1 MNTKGKV
8 KVIKKGTQQTTAPV
22 VKIEKNATKIA
33 SREMVA
39 NVTNW
44 VNEFQQRRRD
54 ETRIAIEQLFG
65 QQPQTNNV

>member
-1 MNTKGKV
+1 MITKGKV
-8 KVIKKGTQQTTAPV
+8 KVIKKGTQQAAVAPV
-22 VKIEKNATKIA
+22 KVQKNATKIA
-33 SREMVA
+33 SREMVV

-54 ETRIAIEQLFG
+54 ETRVAIEQLFG

>member
-1 MNTKGKV
+1 MSTKGKV
-8 KVIKKGTQQTTAPV
+8 KVIKKGTQQAVTTV
-22 VKIEKNATKIA
+22 VKVQKNAAKAA
-33 SREMVA
+33 SREVVA

-65 QQPQTNNV
+65 QKPQTNNV

>member
-8 KVIKKGTQQTTAPV
+8 KVIKKGTQQTVAPV

-54 ETRIAIEQLFG
+54 ETRSAIEQLFG

>member
-8 KVIKKGTQQTTAPV
+8 KVIKKGTQQAVTTV
-22 VKIEKNATKIA
+22 VKVQKNAAKAA
-33 SREMVA
+33 SREVVA